1 MIKIAIIG
9 AGSIVFSGRL
19 ISDLVQARHELRGAH
34 VVLMDINRQRLEAV
48 YALATRFAKEWG
60 AHFVFQPTTSRQ
72 EALQGADF
80 VINTAF
86 VPGYQKLEAE
96 RNIAEKLGYYR
107 GIGDR
112 VSDYYGGI
120 GAYAQLKFSLEL
132 AREMENVCPKAW
144 LLQSANPVLEATT
157 LIARETSVRV
167 VGMCH
172 GYAKILDVLKALE
185 LPEEEVEYQV
195 AGLNHCIWLTRFR
208 YKGENAYPLLDHW
221 LEAKATAFWSD
232 EKYWFQPQQ
241 YQMSPAA
248 FALYKM
254 FGLFPIGDTVRAA
267 TPWWFHENLEA
278 QKRWFPAG
286 GMDSEI
292 GWTCRLSQNIRQL
305 QRFEQ
310 AIRTSLLNFREIFSD
325 EPSREP
331 HIPFVIAVV
340 NNKPARLVLNVPN
353 QDVIHGIPSDV
364 VVEVHCLVQGEEIR
378 PEPVE
383 PFPKRLMLYVI
394 IPRWL
399 RMERMLHAFQA
410 GDRMSLVLEIA
421 EDHRT
426 RSWEQAIKVVE
437 ELLAQPWNDEAKRHY
452 KNPPWGW
459 DFPTHDYRRTMEFEP

>member
-9 AGSIVFSGRL
+9 AGSVVFSGRL
-19 ISDLVQARHELRGAH
+19 ISDLVRAQHELRGAH
-34 VVLMDINRQRLEAV
+34 IVLMDINRERLEV
-48 YALATRFAKEWG
+48 IYALATRFAKERG
-60 AHFVFQPTTSRQ
+60 ARFVFQHTTSRE

-86 VPGYQKLEAE
+86 IPGHRRLEAE
-96 RNIAEKLGYYR
+96 RDIAEKLGYYR

-120 GAYAQLKFSLEL
+120 GAYAQLKFLLEL
-132 AREMENVCPKAW
+132 AREMEKLCPKAW
-144 LLQSANPVLEATT
+144 LLQSANPVLEGTT

-172 GYAKILDVLKALE
+172 GYAKILDVLQALE
-185 LPEEEVEYQV
+185 LLENEVEYQV

-208 YKGENAYPLLDHW
+208 YKGENAYPLLDRW
-221 LEAKATAFWSD
+221 LETKAQTFWAD
-232 EKYWFQPQQ
+232 EKYLFHPQQ

-254 FGLFPIGDTVRAA
+254 FGLFPIGDTVRAV
-267 TPWWFHENLEA
+267 TPWWFHENLETK
-278 QKRWFPAG
+278 KRWFPAG

-292 GWTCRLSQNIRQL
+292 GWTCRLSQNIRQF

-310 AIRTSLLNFREIFSD
+310 AVKTNSFNFSELFPD
-325 EPSREP
+325 KPSYEP

-340 NNKPARLVLNVPN
+340 NNKPIRLVLNVPN
-353 QDVIHGIPSDV
+353 QGIIKGIPPDV
-364 VVEVHCLVQGEEIR
+364 VVEVHCLVRGEEIH
-378 PEPVE
+378 PEQVE
-383 PFPKRLMLYVI
+383 PLPKRLMLYVL

-410 GDRMSLVLEIA
+410 GDRLSLVLEIA

-426 RSWEQAIKVVE
+426 RSWEQAVKVVE
-437 ELLAQPWNDEAKRHY
+437 ELLAQPWNKEAQQHY
-452 KNPPWGW
+452 KGPIGGW
-459 DFPTHDYRRTMEFEP
+459 DFGAKKSGVSTEF